1 MKKIFIM
8 IIAVVFV
15 FGLSSLAFADTV
27 TKIAGNKITVMD
39 DTGKLKTI
47 ESNIKGLKVG
57 DKVKVTMKNGLTW
70 LNPQPEPPKPAVEVN
85 PKGSMQKNATPTTP
99 EQPTPPPPS
108 TKGLGQIK

>member
-1 MKKIFIM
+1 MKKILIM

-15 FGLSSLAFADTV
+15 FGLSSLAVADTI
-27 TKIAGNKITVMD
+27 TKIEGNKITVMD

-70 LNPQPEPPKPAVEVN
+70 LNPQPEPPD
-85 PKGSMQKNATPTTP
+85 PKVKGQSTATGTP
-99 EQPTPPPPS
+99 EAPGRPPKTLPQS
-108 TKGLGQIK
+108 K